1 MRRWPA
7 TANLRSFYWGL
18 ARLERACRCAVLF
31 ACGEAGDLAGDPGRD
46 PRAGERGVMV
56 PVIGDPRLRER
67 LPGVNLAYTGTA
79 GTPGGSDEAVVTGNL
94 IDSEARRD

>member
-1 MRRWPA
+1 MTRDA
-7 TANLRSFYWGL
+7 TLG
-18 ARLERACRCAVLF
+18 
-31 ACGEAGDLAGDPGRD
+31 
-46 PRAGERGVMV
+46 AGERGVMV

>member
-7 TANLRSFYWGL
+7 TASLRSFYWGL
-18 ARLERACRCAVLF
+18 ARLERVCRCAVLF
-31 ACGEAGDLAGDPGRD
+31 ACGEAGTSRVTRGATLG
-46 PRAGERGVMV
+46 AGERGVMV